1 MQPKKEQARL
11 AFSIAVAGKGG
22 TGKTTLSTLIVRYLI
37 SHKLTPILAI
47 DADPNANFGESMG
60 LEVGDTV
67 GSTIA
72 GFNEDKIRLPSGM
85 TKEGYL
91 EFKLNG
97 TLVES
102 RGVDLLTMGRGQGA
116 DCYCYPNLVLRK
128 FADSLVNNYPY
139 VVMDN
144 EAGMEHLSRKTTDNI
159 DVLMMVSNHS
169 IKGVRAVARIRDLV
183 RELKLSVGREMV
195 VITSVPNTLDPLL
208 KEEMHKLN
216 IDPAALIPCDESI
229 QKYDFERRT
238 LLDLPDESEAV
249 AAVGALMSGVLNWKT
264 AMKGAKN

>member
-1 MQPKKEQARL
+1 L
-11 AFSIAVAGKGG
+11 GFSIAVAGKGG
-22 TGKTTLSTLIVRYLI
+22 TGKTTLSTLVVRYLI
-37 SHKLTPILAI
+37 NHKLTPILAI

-60 LEVGDTV
+60 LDVGETV

-72 GFNEDKIRLPSGM
+72 AFNGDKIGIPPGM
-85 TKEGYL
+85 TKEAYL

-139 VVMDN
+139 MVMDN

-159 DVLMMVSNHS
+159 DVLILVSNHS
-169 IKGVRAVARIRDLV
+169 IKGIRAVARIRDLV
-183 RELKLSVGREMV
+183 RELKLSVRQQMV
-195 VITSVPNTLDPLL
+195 VITSVPETLDPIL
-208 KEEMHKLN
+208 KEEMDKLA
-216 IDPAALIPCDESI
+216 IGPATLIPYDESI
-229 QKYDFERRT
+229 QRYDFERHT
-238 LLDLPDESEAV
+238 LLDLPDESKAV
-249 AAVGALMSGVLNWKT
+249 AAVGELMSSIVNRR
-264 AMKGAKN
+264 AAAKGAKN